1 MKNRKIIYS
10 ILITLTVLATILSG
24 IIFSIRKNELKVSF
38 LDVGQGDAILISQ
51 GSNQLLI
58 DGGKDG
64 KVLLEKLGRYIP
76 FWDRNIE
83 VMLATHPDQDHIG
96 GLVDALRTYR
106 VQTVLK
112 TNAES
117 DSQIYK
123 KLEEEIGK
131 SGAQKVET
139 KKGLTIKFSNEA
151 AAGILFPID
160 SLSETVDNASN
171 DNSVVVKLTY
181 GENTFLFT
189 GDLPSTQESVLIN
202 SGQNLSAQI
211 LKTSHHGSKYA
222 TSNEFLEA
230 VKPQEAIISVGKNN
244 SYGHP
249 NQEVLQRLLQYK
261 INILRTDEKGDI
273 IYECIDPESGC
284 QLQNS

>member
-24 IIFSIRKNELKVSF
+24 IIFSIQKNELKVSF
-38 LDVGQGDAILISQ
+38 LDVGQGDAILISE

-273 IYECIDPESGC
+273 IYECSSSESGC